1 MPPNGHGLHN
11 YYFWVLA
18 LDEAVALEPGLTM
31 WHLLEK
37 IEPHLIGMNRL
48 MGRYKR
54 D

>member
-18 LDEAVALEPGLTM
+18 LNEAVALEPGLTM
-31 WHLLEK
+31 WQLLEK

>member
-1 MPPNGHGLHN
+1 
-11 YYFWVLA
+11 VLA
-18 LDEAVALEPGLTM
+18 LNETVALEPGLTM
-31 WHLLEK
+31 WQLLEK